1 MQFELA
7 SRKRLNLISQWALQE
22 DLQSWDQWGFTWR
35 WHKCL
40 LSWKL
45 HLTCLDTVAASHGRH
60 RTQGIQAEWAKFVAE
75 LKITLPFFFF
85 FFFPSYTHQKAD
97 HIPGVALGEDLDF
110 QTWSERRC
118 CVMRF
123 QQPRLTGSLLL
134 WSVQHHEYLRCWLST
149 LKQAHVAPPKAHFNW
164 RLSKVDL
171 QKSANSARFLIV
183 HQQRHGNEH
192 THALVV
198 YH

>member
-1 MQFELA
+1 MQFELT
-7 SRKRLNLISQWALQE
+7 SRKRWNLISQWAPQE

-35 WHKCL
+35 SHKCL
-40 LSWKL
+40 LSWKWPL
-45 HLTCLDTVAASHGRH
+45 GCLDTVRNSHGRH
-60 RTQGIQAEWAKFVAE
+60 RTHGIQAEWAVCCWIKNDFA
-75 LKITLPFFFF
+75 FFFLS
-85 FFFPSYTHQKAD
+85 SYTHQKAD
-97 HIPGVALGEDLDF
+97 HIPGDALGEDLDF

-123 QQPRLTGSLLL
+123 QQPRLTSSLLL

-183 HQQRHGNEH
+183 HEQRHGNEH

>member
-7 SRKRLNLISQWALQE
+7 SQKRLNLISQWAPQE

-75 LKITLPFFFF
+75 LKITVPFFF

-183 HQQRHGNEH
+183 HEQRHGNEH